1 VLVSDFI
8 QVDRPFVAVRDE
20 LLASGGGWLADDAI
34 AAYAEG
40 ERLGL
45 TVRSTVGP
53 VKFSKRVWAEL
64 TDPAPRADR
73 VIQRLRWRAAGA
85 TGLFPTMEADLEF
98 SPMGEWR
105 TSISF
110 MGRYDPPL
118 GAFGREIDR
127 MLLHRL
133 AEASVRFLLTRIAQ
147 RVEEAAQERR
157 APAPAAGTGA
167 D

>member
-1 VLVSDFI
+1 
-8 QVDRPFVAVRDE
+8 
-20 LLASGGGWLADDAI
+20 
-34 AAYAEG
+34 
-40 ERLGL
+40 
-45 TVRSTVGP
+45 
-53 VKFSKRVWAEL
+53 
-64 TDPAPRADR
+64 
-73 VIQRLRWRAAGA
+73 
-85 TGLFPTMEADLEF
+85 
-98 SPMGEWR
+98 
-105 TSISF
+105 